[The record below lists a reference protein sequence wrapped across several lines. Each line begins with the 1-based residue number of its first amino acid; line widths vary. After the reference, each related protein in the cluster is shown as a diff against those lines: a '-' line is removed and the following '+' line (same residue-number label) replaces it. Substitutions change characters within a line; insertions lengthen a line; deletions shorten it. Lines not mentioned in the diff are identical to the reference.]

1 MRTTLTFSHKV
12 HCCHSQKDGKGLK
25 TASPQGLFSSPFSPP
40 SFPSPPSSSDP
51 SLPSKE
57 LLHGHPLKLCLELR
71 TPPGKRNWLHNRAP
85 ASSSTLHNPTPRT
98 GTKNR
103 FVPCMNSS
111 LLFILVS
118 GSRCAIL
125 TPSSAFLLCA
135 LVKNRTTSILKCENN
150 GTDITPPC
158 FSWMCFQRG
167 LLPLF
172 LSTSSTYWEPLWK
185 MFLPVSPAYFDST
198 WRLHTMH
205 SI

>member
-1 MRTTLTFSHKV
+1 MRTTLPFSHKV

-25 TASPQGLFSSPFSPP
+25 TATPQGLFSSPFSP

-57 LLHGHPLKLCLELR
+57 LLRAPPPWSRGLELR
-71 TPPGKRNWLHNRAP
+71 TPPSWEEKLVALEVGHGGLVHSDVDWMGPPGKRNWLHTSAP
-85 ASSSTLHNPTPRT
+85 PPTLALHNPTPRT

-135 LVKNRTTSILKCENN
+135 LAKNCTTSILKCENI

-172 LSTSSTYWEPLWK
+172 LSTSSTY
-185 MFLPVSPAYFDST
+185 
-198 WRLHTMH
+198 
-205 SI
+205 

>member
-1 MRTTLTFSHKV
+1 MFSSTMMLTGWAHLGRETGSTTLAPT
-12 HCCHSQKDGKGLK
+12 
-25 TASPQGLFSSPFSPP
+25 SSNNAF
-40 SFPSPPSSSDP
+40 
-51 SLPSKE
+51 
-57 LLHGHPLKLCLELR
+57 
-71 TPPGKRNWLHNRAP
+71 
-85 ASSSTLHNPTPRT
+85 HNPTPLT

-118 GSRCAIL
+118 GSRCAIR

-205 SI
+205 SYDNPVPFSDILQVAQCCR